1 MSGKRGAADQLTRE
15 NLRDEEEDDGVP
27 SQPIRASADVLAKR
41 KILKPRGRLGKAGGV
56 SVGNAAFGA
65 APSTINQTVF
75 GAFAEPDETND
86 KPNPFGESSNPAE
99 LSEKP
104 NPFGA
109 FAKPVE
115 TAEKPANAFS
125 SFAIPAETTEKP
137 VNAFGMFDPK
147 PEESKPVAT
156 FNFIATQQ
164 YQQSSLVSNK
174 SSEKASKIKA
184 LNDNFYDK
192 LTQEKKIN
200 PVANFTPI
208 LKRYID
214 YYDRIDRDVEMEDVQ
229 EEKTK
234 KALPASPAQIQS
246 SPQTS
251 FNFGQIAKPS
261 FIPTP
266 IKQQEKEPTRM
277 DESIVKDESKD
288 AILVDS
294 DNSDD
299 DIKVEGPV
307 FTLAKPP
314 TTTNSIFKLTGDAT
328 QQKSSGTG
336 PTFTFTSNGKS
347 DSVFRLKPTVESDE
361 KKEEKPKSTVD
372 STNVFAWS
380 PSKTNEDQNGSK
392 PSFELGKK
400 EEEKKGDKQAL
411 SFNFGAPNTDE
422 AKTASGFSFGAP
434 QTGDKPVSAFNFG
447 APKTDDKL
455 AGAFSFGAR
464 KTDETKPALS
474 FNFTASKSD
483 NSKPA
488 TFNFG
493 EPKTDD
499 KPTSTFN
506 FGSNSTSQLSFSS
519 SSNSFGAAVSTSG
532 FNFNFSKSNDSRPT
546 SESKDEDKPDEAEPD
561 VQFKPITQLT
571 EQVSTTTGEE
581 EETVLYSKRSKLLH
595 FNTDEKKYE
604 SKGVGEV
611 KLLQHKT
618 NSKTRLLLRSEGAE
632 RVILNTLIVKSFEYN
647 NVGKGVRVPVFEN
660 DKLETYVLRVK
671 TDDDANALV
680 KAIDGAKENL

>member
-27 SQPIRASADVLAKR
+27 SEPIRASADVLAKR

-56 SVGNAAFGA
+56 SVGNGAFGA
-65 APSTINQTVF
+65 APSTGNPTVF
-75 GAFAEPDETND
+75 GAFAKPDETND
-86 KPNPFGESSNPAE
+86 KPNPFGESSKPDK

-115 TAEKPANAFS
+115 TTEKPANVFG
-125 SFAIPAETTEKP
+125 SFALPAETTEKP
-137 VNAFGMFDPK
+137 VNAFGMFAPK
-147 PEESKPVAT
+147 PEESKPGAT
-156 FNFIATQQ
+156 FNFIATQK
-164 YQQSSLVSNK
+164 YQQTSLVSSK

-229 EEKTK
+229 EEKIQ
-234 KALPASPAQIQS
+234 KALPAFPLQIQS

-251 FNFGQIAKPS
+251 FNFGQVVKPS
-261 FIPTP
+261 FLPTP
-266 IKQQEKEPTRM
+266 IKQQEREPSPM
-277 DESIVKDESKD
+277 DESAVKDESKD

-294 DNSDD
+294 DDSDD
-299 DIKVEGPV
+299 DIKVEGPT

-314 TTTNSIFKLTGDAT
+314 TTTNSIFKLTDDAT

-336 PTFTFTSNGKS
+336 PTFTFSSNGKS
-347 DSVFRLKPTVESDE
+347 DSVFRLKPAVKPGE
-361 KKEEKPKSTVD
+361 KKEEEPKPTVD

-392 PSFELGKK
+392 PSFQLAKK
-400 EEEKKGDKQAL
+400 EEEKKDDKQAP
-411 SFNFGAPNTDE
+411 SFNFGAPKTDE
-422 AKTASGFSFGAP
+422 AKTTGGFSFGASK
-434 QTGDKPVSAFNFG
+434 TGDKPASAFNFG

-455 AGAFSFGAR
+455 AGNFSFGAP

-474 FNFTASKSD
+474 FSFPASKPD
-483 NSKPA
+483 NSKPS

-506 FGSNSTSQLSFSS
+506 FGSSSTSQLSFSS
-519 SSNSFGAAVSTSG
+519 SSNAFGAAASTGG
-532 FNFNFSKSNDSRPT
+532 FNFNFSKSNDSNLI
-546 SESKDEDKPDEAEPD
+546 SESKDDDKPDETEPD
-561 VQFKPITQLT
+561 VQFKPVTQLT
-571 EQVSTTTGEE
+571 EQISTTTGEE

-611 KLLQHKT
+611 KLLQHKSS
-618 NSKTRLLLRSEGAE
+618 NKTRLLLRSEGAE

-671 TDDDANALV
+671 TDDDADALV
-680 KAIDGAKENL
+680 KAIDGAKEKL